1 MKEYMLLRNNKETG
15 PHSLDEL
22 KEMGLKP
29 FDLVWHQK
37 KSAAWKYPS
46 EIDELAALLPVMET
60 ADMQVNNN
68 KNAVGLVENTWNVE
82 SVHQPVG
89 NKSALITEDKED
101 TPVRYIRHVV
111 ALKPTIDQTHVKTIK
126 STSQPNIVKVEIRD
140 KELTTQ
146 NNNLDEPAI
155 YHNDQ
160 PYQPHVVRNSIPTY
174 TASVD
179 KQVTVTEYG
188 TGVLSP
194 RIMQPQVADNKLEW
208 MVLIIGATSLIAI
221 VYLLIT
227 SPY

>member
-15 PHSLDEL
+15 PYSLDEL
-22 KEMGLKP
+22 KGMGLRP

-46 EIDELAALLPVMET
+46 EIDELAASLPDMET
-60 ADMQVNNN
+60 ADMKVSNN

-82 SVHQPVG
+82 TVQQPVS
-89 NKSALITEDKED
+89 NKTNLIEEDKEN

-111 ALKPTIDQTHVKTIK
+111 ALKPTIDHTQVKTIK
-126 STSQPNIVKVEIRD
+126 STNQPNIVKVEIRD
-140 KELTTQ
+140 KEVSTQ
-146 NNNLDEPAI
+146 KNNWDEPAI

-160 PYQPHVVRNSIPTY
+160 PYQPDAVRNSIPTY
-174 TASVD
+174 TASVN

-188 TGVLSP
+188 TGVLYP
-194 RIMQPQVADNKLEW
+194 RIMQPQPADNKLEW